1 MMHKDRVL
9 ILAIVGTLVIG
20 FVVIAYGW
28 RAADVAAECELACKP
43 RQSRLVRD
51 SERPPSSA
59 GEAPLVCQCYDE

>member
-1 MMHKDRVL
+1 MHKDRVL
-9 ILAIVGTLVIG
+9 ILAIVATLIIG
-20 FVVIAYGW
+20 LAVIAYGW

>member
-28 RAADVAAECELACKP
+28 RAADVAAECELKCKP

-51 SERPPSSA
+51 SERLPSSA
-59 GEAPLVCQCYDE
+59 GEAPLMCQCYDK